1 MQQLKIIIMKKT
13 ICIILITILIVPLV
27 SCTKIDT
34 ADNGLNIVCTIFP
47 YYDICAEVMG
57 TRNNITLLNNSGTD
71 LHNYE
76 PTLRDIKYIS
86 ECDVFIYGGGMSDS
100 WVENTIKASQ
110 NEDMVVIRLMDH
122 LCTYTEEF
130 KEGMQNDSHDH
141 SNEDEHDHEHDHG
154 DVHEIDEHVWL
165 SLDNA
170 KTIAEVI
177 CETVSE
183 IDTDNAEKYENNQ
196 KSFSDKIDE
205 LDNLYSEL
213 LSHAD
218 KPLVFADRFPFRY
231 FTESYDLTYFAAFPG
246 CSTESF
252 ASFNT
257 IAFLIKTVDDCDIDY
272 ILTIDTPDSTFAQT
286 IANET
291 GSKILTLNSCQSVTQ
306 SDIDNGTT
314 YIGIMKNNYEILL
327 EVFS

>member
-1 MQQLKIIIMKKT
+1 MKKT

-47 YYDICAEVMG
+47 YYDICTEVMG
-57 TRNNITLLNNSGTD
+57 NHNNITLLNNSGTD

-100 WVENTIKASQ
+100 WVENTIKAAQ

-141 SNEDEHDHEHDHG
+141 SQEYEHDHEHDHG

-177 CETVSE
+177 CETISE

-196 KSFSDKIDE
+196 KSVG
-205 LDNLYSEL
+205 L
-213 LSHAD
+213 
-218 KPLVFADRFPFRY
+218 
-231 FTESYDLTYFAAFPG
+231 
-246 CSTESF
+246 
-252 ASFNT
+252 
-257 IAFLIKTVDDCDIDY
+257 
-272 ILTIDTPDSTFAQT
+272 
-286 IANET
+286 
-291 GSKILTLNSCQSVTQ
+291 
-306 SDIDNGTT
+306 
-314 YIGIMKNNYEILL
+314 M
-327 EVFS
+327 